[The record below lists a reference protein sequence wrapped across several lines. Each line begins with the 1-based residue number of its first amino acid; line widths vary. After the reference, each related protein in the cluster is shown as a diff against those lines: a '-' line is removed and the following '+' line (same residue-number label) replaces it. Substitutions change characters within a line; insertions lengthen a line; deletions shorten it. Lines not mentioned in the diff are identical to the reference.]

1 MTAILLPAT
10 GQRIVAKRSFEDFTP
25 GRRFTFRERTLTADE
40 IIAFA
45 REFDPQP
52 MHLDE
57 AAGRASILGGL
68 AASGWHTS
76 AVMMRMLCEAYID
89 GSTSEGSPGV
99 DLMEW
104 KRPVLAGDTLGG
116 HCEVLEA
123 RVSRSRPDIG
133 IVRLRAEVTN
143 QRGEVVAISEYVN
156 MMRLAGKD
164 AAHADG

>member
-1 MTAILLPAT
+1 MTDLDVT
-10 GQRIVAKRSFEDFTP
+10 TYTFEDFTP
-25 GRRFTFRERTLTADE
+25 GRRFDFAQRTLTADE

-57 AAGRASILGGL
+57 AAGHTSILGGL

-76 AVMMRMLCEAYID
+76 AVMMRMLYEAYIS

-104 KRPVLAGDTLGG
+104 KRPVIAGDTLGG
-116 HCEVLEA
+116 HCVVLDA
-123 RVSRSRPDIG
+123 RASRSRPEIG
-133 IVRLRAEVTN
+133 IVRFRAEVTN
-143 QRGEVVAISEYVN
+143 QRGEIVAVSEYIN
-156 MMRLAGKD
+156 MMRLAPTEG
-164 AAHADG
+164 AAHANG

>member
-1 MTAILLPAT
+1 MTDALRT
-10 GQRIVAKRSFEDFTP
+10 FEDFTP
-25 GRRFTFRERTLTADE
+25 GRRFEFAERELTAEE
-40 IIAFA
+40 IVAFA

-57 AAGRASILGGL
+57 EAGSASILGGL

-76 AVMMRMLCEAYID
+76 AVMMRMLYEAYIR

-116 HCEVLEA
+116 HCVVLDA
-123 RVSRSRPDIG
+123 RVSRSRPELG
-133 IVRLRAEVTN
+133 IVRFRAEVTN
-143 QRGEVVAISEYVN
+143 QRGEIVAVCEYIN
-156 MMRLAGKD
+156 MMRRAPLEGT
-164 AAHADG
+164 AHAHG

>member
-1 MTAILLPAT
+1 MPSYT
-10 GQRIVAKRSFEDFTP
+10 FEDFTP
-25 GRRFTFRERTLTADE
+25 GRRFDFSKRTMTAEE
-40 IIAFA
+40 IVAFA
-45 REFDPQP
+45 QEFDPQP

-76 AVMMRMLCEAYID
+76 AVMMRILFDAYID
-89 GSTSEGSPGV
+89 GSSSEGSPGV

-123 RVSRSRPDIG
+123 RLSRSRPLIG

-143 QRGEVVAISEYVN
+143 QRAERVAVCEYIN
-156 MMRLAGKD
+156 MMRVAGKD
-164 AAHADG
+164 ADHADG

>member
-1 MTAILLPAT
+1 MDETVPNYT
-10 GQRIVAKRSFEDFTP
+10 FEDFTP
-25 GRRFTFRERTLTADE
+25 GRRFDFSKRTMTADE

-52 MHLDE
+52 MHMDE

-76 AVMMRMLCEAYID
+76 AVMMRMLFEAYID

-116 HCEVLEA
+116 HCEVLDA
-123 RVSRSRPDIG
+123 RVSRSRPEIG

-143 QRGEVVAISEYVN
+143 QRGELVAVSEYIN
-156 MMRLAGKD
+156 MMRV
-164 AAHADG
+164 AAKGADHADG

>member
-1 MTAILLPAT
+1 MTDALRT
-10 GQRIVAKRSFEDFTP
+10 FEDFTP
-25 GRRFTFRERTLTADE
+25 GRRFEFAERKLTAEE
-40 IIAFA
+40 IVAFA

-57 AAGRASILGGL
+57 EAGRASILGGL

-76 AVMMRMLCEAYID
+76 AVMMRMLYEAYIR

-116 HCEVLEA
+116 HCVVLDA
-123 RVSRSRPDIG
+123 RVSRSRPELG
-133 IVRLRAEVTN
+133 IVRFRAEVTN
-143 QRGEVVAISEYVN
+143 QRGEIVAVCEYIN
-156 MMRLAGKD
+156 MMRRAPLEGT
-164 AAHADG
+164 AHAHG

>member
-1 MTAILLPAT
+1 MPSYT
-10 GQRIVAKRSFEDFTP
+10 FEDFTP
-25 GRRFTFRERTLTADE
+25 GRRFEFTKRTMTADE
-40 IIAFA
+40 IVAFA
-45 REFDPQP
+45 AQFDPQP

-76 AVMMRMLCEAYID
+76 AVMMRMLFEAYID

-143 QRGEVVAISEYVN
+143 QRGETVAVSEYIN
-156 MMRLAGKD
+156 MLRLAAKGAD
-164 AAHADG
+164 HANG

>member
-1 MTAILLPAT
+1 MDETVPNYT
-10 GQRIVAKRSFEDFTP
+10 FEDFTP
-25 GRRFTFRERTLTADE
+25 GRRFDFSKRTMTADE
-40 IIAFA
+40 IITFA

-52 MHLDE
+52 MHMDE

-76 AVMMRMLCEAYID
+76 AVMMRMLFEAYID

-116 HCEVLEA
+116 HCEVQAA
-123 RVSRSRPDIG
+123 RISRSRPEIG

-143 QRGEVVAISEYVN
+143 QRGELVAVSEYIN
-156 MMRLAGKD
+156 MMRVAEKD
-164 AAHADG
+164 ADHANG

>member
-1 MTAILLPAT
+1 LANY
-10 GQRIVAKRSFEDFTP
+10 SFEDFPP
-25 GRRFTFRERTLTADE
+25 GRRFDFTKRTLTADE

-52 MHLDE
+52 MHMDE
-57 AAGRASILGGL
+57 EAGRASILGGL

-76 AVMMRMLCEAYID
+76 AIMMRMLFDAYLD

-99 DLMEW
+99 DSMEW

-123 RVSRSRPDIG
+123 RVSRSRPELG
-133 IVRLRAEVTN
+133 IVRMRAEVTN
-143 QRGEVVAISEYVN
+143 QRGEIVAVCDYIN
-156 MMRLAGKD
+156 MLRLAGKD
-164 AAHADG
+164 ADHAHG